1 MKNLNLSTQII
12 IIAIA
17 PALITSIILSTYF
30 VLNQFSY
37 ISESLDKQ
45 GKLIVKQLS
54 PAAEYAVYSGNTE
67 YIKPLAE
74 SILDNRYVTRIQVQD
89 KYANNILDM
98 KNKVL
103 PVDNSDSLLKMFF
116 EEEKSIIYN
125 SFIRPDNL
133 KIEDYDDLSAPE
145 VTMYDNSIGN
155 VNVTLTTRY
164 IIDEKI
170 QHVKFDILV
179 TLLILIPTAW
189 LVVRRSNAITGPIK
203 RLTNT
208 VRSITSGNLETPIE
222 KNASGEIGVLQSCIN
237 NMAEEL
243 RHSQTNM
250 EEQLNEYTQ
259 ELQQTMEELE
269 LRNAELDI
277 TRSKAIYANNAKSEF
292 LANMSHE
299 IRTPL
304 SGIIGFSELL
314 QETALS
320 SQQKDYTNT
329 IQKSARNLLEIINDI
344 LDLSKIESGKTEIS
358 TSEFN
363 LVDIIED
370 IINLLSPTAMDKDI
384 ELFYRIEKDVP
395 IIIQSDPFR
404 IHQILTNLVGNSIK
418 FTDKG
423 YVYLQVTRGELL
435 SDKDSIKFTVSDTGI
450 GMNNKDKQKLFKAF
464 TQADTSITRRF
475 GGTGLGL
482 VISRKLTLLMK
493 GEIGFDSVE
502 SEGSTFWFT
511 IPVQILEQPDRADDD
526 LKGKSIAFYGNHYIA
541 RQTYRTLFESFQCQV
556 NDYPLSELKNMTNEN
571 NSVEETDDIVVV
583 FLGRNDIN
591 NDEIRLDISRMELHT
606 PSLLIVS
613 TSSHN
618 ELKTIQQHQFDNA
631 AFTSE
636 KIEGI
641 RQKVINAINRKVME
655 KEMLLLET
663 EASDISDWSSINVM
677 VVDDNEVNLR
687 LAEIILHKHKAR
699 VTTARSGEQ
708 AVDYANMNSYDII
721 LMDLHMPGLDGYET
735 TNKIREI
742 TPGKQPVI
750 IALTANAL
758 PQEKEKVTQ
767 SGMNDIL
774 IKPVSDAVLNKVIDQ
789 WILKAPA
796 NSSSFNDIDLSSSS
810 EADTGSNGRQS
821 STSRTNIFSLELA
834 KEFTGNNEELAYEL
848 FEMLR
853 AELDNYV
860 SAISEAADNRDLA
873 KLREQAHKLHGAS
886 RCCGTTELK
895 QASSHIESLI
905 DKKINFD
912 IVEESRTLITAIE
925 NVANYDIDE
934 AS

>member
-1 MKNLNLSTQII
+1 MKNMNISKQII

-74 SILDNRYVTRIQVQD
+74 TILDNRSVTRIQVHD
-89 KYANNILDM
+89 KYANSILDM

-103 PVDNSDSLLKMFF
+103 PVENSDSLLKMFF
-116 EEEKSIIYN
+116 EKEKSIVYN
-125 SFIRPDNL
+125 GFIRQDKL
-133 KIEDYDDLSAPE
+133 EVEDYDDLSVPD
-145 VTMYDNSIGN
+145 VSMYDNIIGD
-155 VNVTLTTRY
+155 VKVTLTTRY

-170 QHVKFDILV
+170 QHVKFDILI
-179 TLLILIPTAW
+179 TLLILIPAAW
-189 LVVRRSNAITGPIK
+189 IVILRSNAITGPIK
-203 RLTNT
+203 RLTDT
-208 VRSITSGNLETPIE
+208 VRSITSGNLETTIE

-250 EEQLNEYTQ
+250 EEQLNEYTR

-269 LRNAELDI
+269 VRNAELDI

-314 QETALS
+314 QETTLS

-370 IINLLSPTAMDKDI
+370 IINLLNPTAMDKDI

-404 IHQILTNLVGNSIK
+404 IHQILTNLVGNAIK

-423 YVYLQVTRGELL
+423 YVYLQVTRGELEN
-435 SDKDSIKFTVSDTGI
+435 DKDSIKFTVSDTGI
-450 GMNNKDKQKLFKAF
+450 GMNSNDKQKLFKAF

-493 GEIGFDSVE
+493 GEIGFDSTE

-511 IPVQILEQPDRADDD
+511 IPVLIIEQPDRADDD

-556 NDYPLSELKNMTNEN
+556 NDYPLSELKNIANEA
-571 NSVEETDDIVVV
+571 NSVEETNDIVVV
-583 FLGRNDIN
+583 FLGRKDIN
-591 NDEIRLDISRMELHT
+591 DDTIRLDISRVELHT

-613 TSSHN
+613 TSSHT

-636 KIEGI
+636 KIERI
-641 RQKVINAINRKVME
+641 RQKMISAINRKVME
-655 KEMLLLET
+655 KDALLLDT
-663 EASDISDWSSINVM
+663 EASDTSDWSSINVM

-708 AVDYANMNSYDII
+708 AVDYASMNSYDII
-721 LMDLHMPGLDGYET
+721 FMDLHMPGLDGYET
-735 TNKIREI
+735 TSKIREMA
-742 TPGKQPVI
+742 PGKQPVI

-767 SGMNDIL
+767 SGMNGIL

-789 WILKAPA
+789 WVLKAPA
-796 NSSSFNDIDLSSSS
+796 NSSGFNDTDLSSSS
-810 EADTGSNGRQS
+810 ETDTASNELQNSTGR
-821 STSRTNIFSLELA
+821 TSIFSLELA

-853 AELDNYV
+853 AELDNYA
-860 SAISEAADNRDLA
+860 SAISEAADNKDLV

-905 DKKINFD
+905 DNKVNFD
-912 IVEESRTLITAIE
+912 IEEESRTLLTAID
-925 NVANYDIDE
+925 NVAGYDRD
-934 AS
+934 AP

>member
-1 MKNLNLSTQII
+1 MKNINISKQII

-74 SILDNRYVTRIQVQD
+74 TILDNRSITRIQVHD
-89 KYANNILDM
+89 KYANSILDM

-116 EEEKSIIYN
+116 EEEKSVVYN
-125 SFIRPDNL
+125 GFIRPDKL
-133 KIEDYDDLSAPE
+133 KVEDYDELSAAE
-145 VTMYDNSIGN
+145 VTTYDNIIGDIK
-155 VNVTLTTRY
+155 VTLTTRY

-170 QHVKFDILV
+170 QHIKFDILI
-179 TLLILIPTAW
+179 TLLILLPTAW
-189 LVVRRSNAITGPIK
+189 IVINRSNAITRPIK
-203 RLTNT
+203 RLTDT

-243 RHSQTNM
+243 RHSQSNM
-250 EEQLNEYTQ
+250 EEQLNEYTR

-269 LRNAELDI
+269 IRNAELDI

-314 QETALS
+314 QETTLS

-370 IINLLSPTAMDKDI
+370 IINLLNPTAMDKNI
-384 ELFYRIEKDVP
+384 ELFYRIERDVP

-404 IHQILTNLVGNSIK
+404 IHQILTNLVGNAIK
-418 FTDKG
+418 FTDEG
-423 YVYLQVTRGELL
+423 YVYLQVTRGELEN
-435 SDKDSIKFTVSDTGI
+435 SRDSIKFTVSDTGI
-450 GMNNKDKQKLFKAF
+450 GMNSNDKQKLFKAF

-493 GEIGFDSVE
+493 GEIGFDSTE
-502 SEGSTFWFT
+502 NEGSTFWFT
-511 IPVQILEQPDRADDD
+511 IPVLIIEQPDRTEDD
-526 LKGKSIAFYGNHYIA
+526 LKGKSVAFYGNHYIA

-556 NDYPLSELKNMTNEN
+556 NDYPLSELKNIANED
-571 NSVEETDDIVVV
+571 STVEETNDIVVV
-583 FLGRNDIN
+583 FLGRKDIN
-591 NDEIRLDISRMELHT
+591 DDAIRLDISRVELHI

-613 TSSHN
+613 TSSHT

-636 KIEGI
+636 KIERI
-641 RQKVINAINRKVME
+641 RQKMISAINRKVME
-655 KEMLLLET
+655 KELLLLDT
-663 EASDISDWSSINVM
+663 EASEISDWSSINVM

-708 AVDYANMNSYDII
+708 AVDYASMNTYDII
-721 LMDLHMPGLDGYET
+721 FMDLHMPGLDGYET
-735 TNKIREI
+735 TNKIRQI
-742 TPGKQPVI
+742 TPVKQPVI

-758 PQEKEKVTQ
+758 PQEREKVTQ
-767 SGMNDIL
+767 SGMNGIL

-789 WILKAPA
+789 WILKAPT
-796 NSSSFNDIDLSSSS
+796 NSSSLDDIDLSSTT
-810 EADTGSNGRQS
+810 EADTGSSKQS
-821 STSRTNIFSLELA
+821 STSSTNIFSLELA

-848 FEMLR
+848 FDMLR
-853 AELDNYV
+853 AELDNYA
-860 SAISEAADNRDLA
+860 SAISEAADNRDLV

-905 DKKINFD
+905 DNKVNFD
-912 IVEESRTLITAIE
+912 IEEESRTLLTAIE
-925 NVANYDIDE
+925 NVANYDRNE
-934 AS
+934 TP

>member
-1 MKNLNLSTQII
+1 MKNISLSKQII

-74 SILDNRYVTRIQVQD
+74 SILDNPSVTRIQVHD
-89 KYANNILDM
+89 KHANSILDM

-103 PVDNSDSLLKMFF
+103 PVDSSNSFLKILF
-116 EEEKSIIYN
+116 EEEKSIVYN
-125 SFIRPDNL
+125 GFIRPDEL
-133 KIEDYDDLSAPE
+133 KVEDYDDLPVPA
-145 VTMYDNSIGN
+145 VTIYNNTIGN
-155 VNVTLTTRY
+155 VKVTLTTRY

-170 QHVKFDILV
+170 RHIKFDILI

-189 LVVRRSNAITGPIK
+189 LVIRRSNAITGPIK
-203 RLTNT
+203 RLTDT
-208 VRSITSGNLETPIE
+208 VRSITTGNLETPIE
-222 KNASGEIGVLQSCIN
+222 KNSSGEIGVLQSCIN

-243 RHSQTNM
+243 KHSQSNM
-250 EEQLNEYTQ
+250 EGQLNEYTQ

-395 IIIQSDPFR
+395 VTIQSDPFR
-404 IHQILTNLVGNSIK
+404 IHQILTNLVGNAIK

-423 YVYLQVTRGELL
+423 YVYLQVTRGEPLNEM
-435 SDKDSIKFTVSDTGI
+435 DSIKFTVSDTGI
-450 GMNNKDKQKLFKAF
+450 GMNSNDKQKLFKAF

-493 GEIGFDSVE
+493 GEIGFDSTE
-502 SEGSTFWFT
+502 NEGSTFWFT
-511 IPVQILEQPDRADDD
+511 VPVLIVEQPYRAEDD
-526 LKGKSIAFYGNHYIA
+526 LNGKSVAFYGNHYIA
-541 RQTYRTLFESFQCQV
+541 RQTYRTLFESFHCRV
-556 NDYPLSELKNMTNEN
+556 DDHPLSELKKLASEEN
-571 NSVEETDDIVVV
+571 PGDKTYDIVVV
-583 FLGRNDIN
+583 FLGRKDIQ
-591 NDEIRLDISRMELHT
+591 DEEIRLDISRMKLQT

-613 TSSHN
+613 TSSHT

-636 KIEGI
+636 KIQRV
-641 RQKVINAINRKVME
+641 RQKMINAINRKVME
-655 KEMLLLET
+655 KELLLLDT
-663 EASDISDWSSINVM
+663 EASDIADWSSINVM

-708 AVDYANMNSYDII
+708 AIDYASMNSYDII
-721 LMDLHMPGLDGYET
+721 FMDLHMPGLDGYET

-742 TPGKQPVI
+742 TPGKQPII

-758 PQEKEKVTQ
+758 PQEKEKVSQ
-767 SGMNDIL
+767 SGMNGIL

-789 WILKAPA
+789 WILKAQIS
-796 NSSSFNDIDLSSSS
+796 SSSFNDIDIAAPSETDSGSS
-810 EADTGSNGRQS
+810 EIEN
-821 STSRTNIFSLELA
+821 RTNRSDIFSLELA

-853 AELDNYV
+853 ADLENYA
-860 SAISEAADNRDLA
+860 STISEAAAEGDLV

-895 QASSHIESLI
+895 QASSHLESLI
-905 DKKINFD
+905 DKKVDFD
-912 IVEESRTLITAIE
+912 IEEESRTLLTAIE
-925 NVANYDIDE
+925 NVANYDRDE
-934 AS
+934 ST

>member
-1 MKNLNLSTQII
+1 MKNMNLSKQII

-17 PALITSIILSTYF
+17 PALITSIILSIYF
-30 VLNQFSY
+30 VLNQFNY

-74 SILDNRYVTRIQVQD
+74 SILDNRSVTRIQVLD
-89 KYANNILDM
+89 KYANSILDM

-103 PVDNSDSLLKMFF
+103 PIDNRDSFLKIFF
-116 EEEKSIIYN
+116 EKEQTVIYN
-125 SFIRPDNL
+125 GFIRPDNL
-133 KIEDYDDLSAPE
+133 KVDDYDDLSTPAAA
-145 VTMYDNSIGN
+145 MYDNTIGN
-155 VNVTLTTRY
+155 VKVTLTTRY

-170 QHVKFDILV
+170 QHVKFDILI
-179 TLLILIPTAW
+179 TLFILLPTAW
-189 LVVRRSNAITGPIK
+189 IVIRRSNAISGPIK
-203 RLTNT
+203 RLTGT
-208 VRSITSGNLETPIE
+208 VRNITSGNLETPID

-243 RHSQTNM
+243 RHSQSNM

-370 IINLLSPTAMDKDI
+370 IINLLCPTAMDKDI

-395 IIIQSDPFR
+395 TTIQSDPFR
-404 IHQILTNLVGNSIK
+404 IHQILTNLVGNAIK
-418 FTDKG
+418 FTDEG
-423 YVYLQVTRGELL
+423 YVYLQVTRGEPMH
-435 SDKDSIKFTVSDTGI
+435 DKDSIKFTVSDTGI
-450 GMNNKDKQKLFKAF
+450 GMNSNDKQKLFKAF

-493 GEIGFDSVE
+493 GEIGFDSTE

-511 IPVQILEQPDRADDD
+511 IPVLTIDQPDRAEDD
-526 LKGKSIAFYGNHYIA
+526 LRGKSVAFYGNHYIA
-541 RQTYRTLFESFQCQV
+541 RQTYRTLFESFHCQV
-556 NDYPLSELKNMTNEN
+556 NDHPLSELKNIANGENTAEKTN
-571 NSVEETDDIVVV
+571 DIVVV
-583 FLGRNDIN
+583 FLGRKDIN
-591 NDEIRLDISRMELHT
+591 DDEIRLDISRLELDI

-613 TSSHN
+613 TSSHT

-636 KIEGI
+636 KIERI
-641 RQKVINAINRKVME
+641 RQKMINTINRKVME
-655 KEMLLLET
+655 KELPLLND
-663 EASDISDWSSINVM
+663 EASDIPDWSSINVM

-687 LAEIILHKHKAR
+687 LAEIILHKHQAR

-708 AVDYANMNSYDII
+708 ALDYAGMNSYDII
-721 LMDLHMPGLDGYET
+721 FMDLHMPGLDGYET

-758 PQEKEKVTQ
+758 PQEKEKVSE
-767 SGMNDIL
+767 SGMNGIL
-774 IKPVSDAVLNKVIDQ
+774 IKPVNDAVLNKVIDQ
-789 WILKAPA
+789 WILKAPV
-796 NSSSFNDIDLSSSS
+796 NSNNFNDIDLSSPS
-810 EADTGSNGRQS
+810 ETDSENNDRKS
-821 STSRTNIFSLELA
+821 STSRRDIFSLELA

-853 AELDNYV
+853 AELDNYA
-860 SAISEAADNRDLA
+860 SAITEAANDRDLVR
-873 KLREQAHKLHGAS
+873 LREQAHKLHGAS

-895 QASSHIESLI
+895 QASSHLESLI

-912 IVEESRTLITAIE
+912 IEEESRTLLTAIE
-925 NVANYDIDE
+925 NVANYDRDE
-934 AS
+934 PC